1 MTWDSCFDPRRLE
14 WTPSVRRRGPRGP
27 GWRPPRPSPPS
38 SPTPGPRRALTRRCK
53 VGPACQ
59 EPGEGFIH
67 PEIFS
72 QAWVA
77 WYCADTA
84 KILLLT
90 EIEILF
96 SEWFSEAAQRFYCS
110 PDINKVQHTIS
121 QCTVWLS
128 SPLSPEFNFP
138 ALCSVRSGHCCFLRG
153 PSVQGWQGWL
163 PVHGWVMIIFLPPSA
178 GHQPIRGCYQ
188 LSLTNQRPA
197 LPLLISLF
205 CPHQSS
211 YWWGITRT
219 IIMLEPGQ
227 EN

>member
-1 MTWDSCFDPRRLE
+1 MTWDSCFNPRRLE
-14 WTPSVRRRGPRGP
+14 WTPSVRLRGPRGP
-27 GWRPPRPSPPS
+27 GWRPLRPSPPS
-38 SPTPGPRRALTRRCK
+38 SPTPGRRRALTRRYK
-53 VGPACQ
+53 VGAR
-59 EPGEGFIH
+59 GRFLFIQSF
-67 PEIFS
+67 FS
-72 QAWVA
+72 QAQVA

-96 SEWFSEAAQRFYCS
+96 SEWFSEAAQRFYCN
-110 PDINKVQHTIS
+110 PDINKVQHTIKK
-121 QCTVWLS
+121 CTVWKS

-138 ALCSVRSGHCCFLRG
+138 ALCVRSGHCCFLRG

-188 LSLTNQRPA
+188 LSLTNQRTV
-197 LPLLISLF
+197 LPRLISLF

>member
-14 WTPSVRRRGPRGP
+14 WTRSVRRRGPRGP

-53 VGPACQ
+53 VGP
-59 EPGEGFIH
+59 GEGFIH
-67 PEIFS
+67 PEFFFPGLSCLVLCWYSENTFIDRDWDFIF
-72 QAWVA
+72 WVIQWSSA
-77 WYCADTA
+77 E
-84 KILLLT
+84 ILLQ
-90 EIEILF
+90 
-96 SEWFSEAAQRFYCS
+96 SGYKQS
-110 PDINKVQHTIS
+110 PTHNH
-121 QCTVWLS
+121 TVWLS

-188 LSLTNQRPA
+188 LSLTNQMPA

-219 IIMLEPGQ
+219 IIMLKPGQ

>member
-1 MTWDSCFDPRRLE
+1 MNSISEAERPKRSRVA
-14 WTPSVRRRGPRGP
+14 PSEAIPTFLP
-27 GWRPPRPSPPS
+27 YPRPEAGSDQ
-38 SPTPGPRRALTRRCK
+38 ALQGRSQGK
-53 VGPACQ
+53 V
-59 EPGEGFIH
+59 FIH
-67 PEIFS
+67 PEFFS
-72 QAWVA
+72 QAQVA

-84 KILLLT
+84 RILLLT

-96 SEWFSEAAQRFYCS
+96 SEWFSEAAQRFYCN
-110 PDINKVQHTIS
+110 PDINKVQHTIKK
-121 QCTVWLS
+121 CTVWKS

-138 ALCSVRSGHCCFLRG
+138 ALCVRSGHCCFLRG

-188 LSLTNQRPA
+188 LSLTNQRTV
-197 LPLLISLF
+197 LPRLISLF